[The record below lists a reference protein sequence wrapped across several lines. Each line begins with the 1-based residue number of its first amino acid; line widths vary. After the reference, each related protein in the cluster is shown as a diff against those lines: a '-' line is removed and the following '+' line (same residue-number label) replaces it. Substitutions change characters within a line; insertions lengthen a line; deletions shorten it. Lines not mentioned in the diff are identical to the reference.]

1 MEIDLA
7 ILEGAIPTPRALAR
21 TYGHRSYDDP
31 WEVVTD
37 YARVMEAKERYPKK
51 GSAALSTLL
60 DLPRSRI
67 RPWLDSD
74 AAPAP
79 VTAVRIAYDCGWFV
93 DDEFSLPATEGTALA
108 TFVMWIF
115 AGGSITQEF
124 VPQFVLRSSDR
135 YESLGRLADA
145 AAYVDLELTE
155 RQRGDSRP
163 NEYVPATNASI
174 FGRVLHAAG
183 APVGPKTSQSLELPE
198 WIADGPRNVQRAAA
212 VTYIG
217 ERMTPAGL
225 SGVLQHRWES
235 ASEDFLEEVG
245 ELLVAVCGGE
255 YIVKHDHLRLDIE
268 ATKSAERLLAEYGQW
283 P

>member
-1 MEIDLA
+1 MDIELA
-7 ILEGAIPTPRALAR
+7 ILKGSIPQPRALAR
-21 TYGHRSYDDP
+21 TYSHRSYDDP

-37 YARVMEAKERYPKK
+37 YVSVMEAKDRHPDK
-51 GSAALSTLL
+51 GSAAIATLL

-67 RPWLDSD
+67 RPWLDTD
-74 AAPAP
+74 AEPAP
-79 VTAVRIAYDCGWFV
+79 VSAIRTAYDRGWFV
-93 DDEFSLPATEGTALA
+93 DDFSLPATEGTALA

-115 AGGSITQEF
+115 AGGSITKDF

-145 AAYVDLELTE
+145 ATYLGIELHE
-155 RQRGDSRP
+155 RQRVESRA
-163 NEYVPATNASI
+163 NEYVPSTDASV

-183 APVGPKTSQSLELPE
+183 APVGPKSSQQLELPE
-198 WIADGPRNVQRAAA
+198 WIIDGPRNVQRAAA

-217 ERMTPAGL
+217 ERMGPAGL

-235 ASEDFLEEVG
+235 ASEAFLHQVG
-245 ELLVAVCGGE
+245 QLLVDICGGS
-255 YIVKHDHLRLDIE
+255 YVVKHDHLRLDVE
-268 ATKSAERLLAEYGQW
+268 ATRSAETLLTRYSEW